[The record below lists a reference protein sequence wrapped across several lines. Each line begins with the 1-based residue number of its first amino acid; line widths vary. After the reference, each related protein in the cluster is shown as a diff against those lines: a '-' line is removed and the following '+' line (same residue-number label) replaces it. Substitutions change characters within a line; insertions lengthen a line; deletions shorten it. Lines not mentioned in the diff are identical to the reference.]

1 MSSLHIY
8 ASCVYAMM
16 CMTQAL
22 RNVLVVLISLSYRNH
37 DAIQMLYYYYYY
49 YHHHHYHTDMRS

>member
-49 YHHHHYHTDMRS
+49 YY